1 MYEPLESRIMAA
13 IGCDRAT
20 AKAVRILMPEPEP
33 ETDKGFIPAAWAG
46 FARHRLI
53 VLKETGD
60 DPMWELKAPAPVLAG
75 TEGGDA

>member
-20 AKAVRILMPEPEP
+20 AKAVRILMPEPE
-33 ETDKGFIPAAWAG
+33 TDKEFIPAAWAG

-53 VLKETGD
+53 VLKETGG
-60 DPMWELKAPAPVLAG
+60 DPMWELMAPAVTRADW
-75 TEGGDA
+75 EGGDL